1 MSQGNRLHHLA
12 LRGCLIAAF
21 ALASAVALAQEPKS
35 PNVADE
41 PSPEPAQQEA
51 QPAPTPVAP
60 APKVDAAEDQEPDR
74 DPIYYPRE
82 DLDAQRRMAVA
93 AEGLVSL
100 TNTQIIIAS
109 IGSGLVLVAIAIAF
123 WAALEARRAA
133 IATARTVK
141 VTSDTAERQLRAYVH
156 ISQPTITLNEDGT
169 AAINIRIENAGRTPA
184 HHLIW
189 WEKAGVGAHD
199 LKTELRSD
207 NPDPEYVSGL
217 VLQAGGSADHDVKLN
232 ILNIEEN
239 REAIANSESAIFIY
253 GNIKY
258 RDIFNKEHTTR
269 FQLAYSGPWEGTKRL
284 ATCEKGNEAD

>member
-1 MSQGNRLHHLA
+1 M
-12 LRGCLIAAF
+12 IAAF

-35 PNVADE
+35 PNVGTE

-51 QPAPTPVAP
+51 QPEPTPVAP

-74 DPIYYPRE
+74 DPDYYTRE

-109 IGSGLVLVAIAIAF
+109 IASSFLLVAIGIAF

-133 IATARTVK
+133 IATTRTVK
-141 VTSDTAERQLRAYVH
+141 ITSDTAERQLRAYVH

-169 AAINIRIENAGRTPA
+169 AAINIRIENAGQTPA

-189 WEKAGVGAHD
+189 WQKVSVGARD

-207 NPDPEYVSGL
+207 NPDPEDVSGL
-217 VLQAGGSADHDVKLN
+217 VLQAGGTADHTGKLN
-232 ILNIEEN
+232 ILNIEKN
-239 REAIANSESAIFIY
+239 REAITNFESAMFIY
-253 GNIKY
+253 GNVKY
-258 RDIFNKEHTTR
+258 RDIFAKEHTTR
-269 FQLAYSGPWEGTKRL
+269 FQLMYSGPWEGTKPL
-284 ATCEKGNEAD
+284 ITCEKGNDAD